1 MSTKCCSQ
9 PDGPSCAFTSF
20 PSSSYLLGPKIVR
33 LTSKFKF
40 HLMGPTDLYAGI
52 LILGTGDA
60 RGGGVVVIS
69 CRRSAVVEVAVCV
82 KINILLSFE
91 MEILLRGHTHMT
103 SAEFLDFLT
112 PPFPF
117 SAFIFFYQT
126 PPPPPPPDV
135 QFCLTHL
142 KS

>member
-1 MSTKCCSQ
+1 
-9 PDGPSCAFTSF
+9 
-20 PSSSYLLGPKIVR
+20 
-33 LTSKFKF
+33 
-40 HLMGPTDLYAGI
+40 MGPTDLYAGI

-103 SAEFLDFLT
+103 SAEFSDFFTLSLVRIHLLLPDT
-112 PPFPF
+112 PR
-117 SAFIFFYQT
+117 
-126 PPPPPPPDV
+126 PPTSN
-135 QFCLTHL
+135 FA
-142 KS
+142 